1 MLQGIQIFF
10 KRIFH
15 QSSIDSIFD
24 IEDIYLITKGFAR
37 TKLIHANACKDTKSS
52 FSRGIPSR
60 INLWRFS

>member
-24 IEDIYLITKGFAR
+24 IEDIFSINKGLYTFKVYSCKR
-37 TKLIHANACKDTKSS
+37 PQSLKKLFFYGNPFPH
-52 FSRGIPSR
+52 
-60 INLWRFS
+60 

>member
-24 IEDIYLITKGFAR
+24 IEDIFSINKGLCTFKVYSCKR
-37 TKLIHANACKDTKSS
+37 LQSLKKLFFYGNPFTH
-52 FSRGIPSR
+52 
-60 INLWRFS
+60 